1 MNYSYFSES
10 EFKILLCACGA
21 GQIYIPTSGKA
32 ITQSK
37 YNEGIFSLL
46 KRELIFRDGDEF
58 IVSDNIKE
66 EFYPIKDA
74 VEVLEVEDL
83 PNYQN
88 IVLYITKERTT
99 VAQISKTLDFY
110 IRLASIKTADI
121 MEYFKDSTE
130 YKDFVCV
137 KRYGKVCKN
146 IRIDLNSHCNI
157 VDCIRSSDNMEE
169 KW

>member
-21 GQIYIPTSGKA
+21 GQIYIPTSGKT

-46 KRELIFRDGDEF
+46 KRGLILRNGDEF

-66 EFYPIKDA
+66 DFYTIKDA
-74 VEVLEVEDL
+74 IEVVEVEDSS
-83 PNYQN
+83 NYQN
-88 IVLYITKERTT
+88 IELYITKEITT
-99 VAQISKTLDFY
+99 IAQTSKALDFY
-110 IRLASIKTADI
+110 IRLASIKTVDI
-121 MEYFKDSTE
+121 REYLKNCTE
-130 YKDFVCV
+130 YKDFVIV
-137 KRYGKVCKN
+137 KRYGTVCKN
-146 IRIDLNSHCNI
+146 IRIDLNSDCDI
-157 VDCIRSSDNMEE
+157 VDLIRSSDNMEE

>member
-10 EFKILLCACGA
+10 EFKILLYGCGVNK
-21 GQIYIPTSGKA
+21 IYVPTSAAA

-46 KRELIFRDGDEF
+46 KRGSIFRDGDEF
-58 IVSDNIKE
+58 IVSDSIKE
-66 EFYPIKDA
+66 DFYPIKDA
-74 VEVLEVEDL
+74 IEVLEVEDL
-83 PNYQN
+83 QNYQN

-110 IRLASIKTADI
+110 IRLASVKTADI
-121 MEYFKDSTE
+121 MEYLKDSTE
-130 YKDFVCV
+130 YKGFVCA
-137 KRYGKVCKN
+137 KRYGIVCEN
-146 IRIDLNSHCNI
+146 IKIDLNSDCNI
-157 VDCIRSSDNMEE
+157 VDCIRSSDNTEE

>member
-21 GQIYIPTSGKA
+21 GQIYIPTSDKA

-46 KRELIFRDGDEF
+46 KRGLILRNGDEF

-66 EFYPIKDA
+66 DFYTIKDA
-74 VEVLEVEDL
+74 IEVVEVEDL

-88 IVLYITKERTT
+88 IVLYIAKERTT

-121 MEYFKDSTE
+121 MEYLKDSTE

>member
-1 MNYSYFSES
+1 M
-10 EFKILLCACGA
+10 
-21 GQIYIPTSGKA
+21 
-32 ITQSK
+32 
-37 YNEGIFSLL
+37 
-46 KRELIFRDGDEF
+46 
-58 IVSDNIKE
+58 
-66 EFYPIKDA
+66 
-74 VEVLEVEDL
+74 

-88 IVLYITKERTT
+88 IVLYIAKERTT
-99 VAQISKTLDFY
+99 VVQISKTLDFY

-121 MEYFKDSTE
+121 REYLKNCTE

-146 IRIDLNSHCNI
+146 IRIDLNSDCNI

>member
-10 EFKILLCACGA
+10 EFKILLCAYGA
-21 GQIYIPTSGKA
+21 REIYIPTSDKV

-46 KRELIFRDGDEF
+46 KRELILRDGDEF
-58 IVSDNIKE
+58 IISDNIKE
-66 EFYPIKDA
+66 DFYPIKDA
-74 VEVLEVEDL
+74 IEVVEVEDSS
-83 PNYQN
+83 NYQN

-110 IRLASIKTADI
+110 IRLASIKTVDI
-121 MEYFKDSTE
+121 REYLKDSTE
-130 YKDFVCV
+130 YKDFVCA
-137 KRYGKVCKN
+137 KRYGTVCKN
-146 IRIDLNSHCNI
+146 IRIDLNSHCDI
-157 VDCIRSSDNMEE
+157 VDLIRSSDNMEE

>member
-21 GQIYIPTSGKA
+21 REIYIPTSGKA

-37 YNEGIFSLL
+37 YNEAIFSLL
-46 KRELIFRDGDEF
+46 KRGLVFRDGDEF
-58 IVSDNIKE
+58 IISDNVKE
-66 EFYPIKDA
+66 DFYSIKDA
-74 VEVLEVEDL
+74 VEVLELEDL

-88 IVLYITKERTT
+88 IVLYITKKRTT

-110 IRLASIKTADI
+110 IRLASIKTAEI
-121 MEYFKDSTE
+121 MEYLKDSTE

>member
-21 GQIYIPTSGKA
+21 REIYIPTSGKV

-46 KRELIFRDGDEF
+46 KRGLILRDGDEF
-58 IVSDNIKE
+58 IISDNIKE
-66 EFYPIKDA
+66 DFYSIKDA
-74 VEVLEVEDL
+74 VEVVEVEDL

-88 IVLYITKERTT
+88 IVLYIAKERTT
-99 VAQISKTLDFY
+99 VVQISKTLDFY

-121 MEYFKDSTE
+121 REYLKNCTE

-146 IRIDLNSHCNI
+146 IRIDLNSDCNI

>member
-21 GQIYIPTSGKA
+21 REIYIPTSGKV

-46 KRELIFRDGDEF
+46 KRGLILRDGDEF
-58 IVSDNIKE
+58 IISDNIKE
-66 EFYPIKDA
+66 DFYSIKDA
-74 VEVLEVEDL
+74 VEVVEVEDL

-88 IVLYITKERTT
+88 IVLYIAKERTT
-99 VAQISKTLDFY
+99 VVQISKTLDFY

-121 MEYFKDSTE
+121 REYLKNCTE

-146 IRIDLNSHCNI
+146 IRIDLNSDCNI
-157 VDCIRSSDNMEE
+157 VDCIRSSDNMEG